1 MGYQT
6 ANQKSFTT
14 TKSRGIFELLEF
26 RVDLM
31 PVAFGE
37 KIVVFCALYLP
48 HFHRACV
55 EPRLLQP
62 LLFHYLDNEHTS
74 INDLRI

>member
-1 MGYQT
+1 
-6 ANQKSFTT
+6 
-14 TKSRGIFELLEF
+14 
-26 RVDLM
+26 M

-74 INDLRI
+74 INDLRFYQALTIVSLLQQEKQEV